1 MASLKKAAQC
11 IGIAPDF
18 RVVKD
23 FFGYVTG
30 APKTLSLLTQMRLL
44 QGKHIH
50 LNIIRTANFKLA
62 ELKRIDAAIQFARE
76 VYGPVGIGIGRISR
90 FRVPQGGY
98 EIIMDW
104 DVALDLWDSWSADN
118 DGIDAFFCFYLNGP
132 ESGRSPEPGSCDKDG
147 KDSGLFVGVLDNL
160 VKGQESLGHA
170 LAHEIGHFL
179 DLAHDDDQQNI
190 MYKSVPNGAQ
200 LRGGQV
206 GAIRLHCS
214 MRGACQL

>member
-1 MASLKKAAQC
+1 MASLRKAAQC
-11 IGIAPDF
+11 IGIPANF
-18 RVVKD
+18 RVVRD

-30 APKTLSLLTQMRLL
+30 APKPLSLLTQIRLL

-50 LNIIRTANFKLA
+50 LNLIRTATFKV
-62 ELKRIDAAIQFARE
+62 EHLKRIDAAVQFARE
-76 VYGPVGIGIGRISR
+76 TYGAVGIGIGRVGR
-90 FRVPQGGY
+90 YRVPQGGY
-98 EIIMDW
+98 EIIMGW
-104 DVALDLWDSWSADN
+104 DVAPDLWESWSVNN

-147 KDSGLFVGVLDNL
+147 KDSGLLVGVLDNL
-160 VKGQESLGHA
+160 VMNQELLGYA

-179 DLAHDDDQQNI
+179 DLSHDDNKQNL

-200 LRGGQV
+200 LNGGQV

-214 MRGACQL
+214 MRGACQT